1 MNFWL
6 ALVDSHAEQIVT
18 AICITAKTCN
28 LASKCGM
35 ACCRSAKNLF
45 FWKKKVSGARCSRT
59 CSRGVKS
66 LSFSSAAACRATLQ
80 SESASFLPVTHI
92 TATIWV
98 KCEFG
103 SASGTHRCVP
113 HNWTVDTLM
122 AVPNIL
128 LVPAVILYTIPT
140 YQIPWKSQLI
150 QQQFWEIPNLAFV
163 AVS

>member
-1 MNFWL
+1 MQNRLWQQS
-6 ALVDSHAEQIVT
+6 ALQPKLVLLHQNVAWHAAGVLKIFSLQ
-18 AICITAKTCN
+18 
-28 LASKCGM
+28 
-35 ACCRSAKNLF
+35 
-45 FWKKKVSGARCSRT
+45 KKVSGARCSRA

-98 KCEFG
+98 KCEFE

-122 AVPNIL
+122 AVPNIV
-128 LVPAVILYTIPT
+128 LVPAMFLYTIPT
-140 YQIPWKSQLI
+140 YQILWKSQFI

-163 AVS
+163 AMS